1 MVNNQNNNIG
11 LSQLQQQ
18 LWSIIVNLNNNNNNN
33 NNNNAI
39 IETKFLKKA

>member
-18 LWSIIVNLNNNNNNN
+18 LWSIIVNLNNNNNN
-33 NNNNAI
+33 AI

>member
-18 LWSIIVNLNNNNNNN
+18 LWSIMVNLNNNNN